1 MIKALWKNLTRTQRM
16 YAMIGAVALGVV
28 LVVQFALLPFLAEKK
43 RIQGAIKTN
52 EKVLKDLTV
61 LGMEYSAQKRRVEE
75 VRAIIGRRPPDFS
88 LFAYLDRKAG
98 EGALK
103 QHIKAMNTSMIT
115 AAGDYEEVAVEMRLE
130 KVTLKQLAY
139 FLYMVESPGEYIK
152 VKRIV
157 ISKMKESPEY
167 LGATLL
173 VATYQSPVKGER
185 R

>member
-1 MIKALWKNLTRTQRM
+1 MIKTMWENLTRIQRL
-16 YAMIGAVALGVV
+16 YVIAGAAALGVI
-28 LVVQFALLPFLAEKK
+28 LMVQFAVLPFFAERK

-52 EKVLKDLTV
+52 EKVLMELTV
-61 LGMEYSAQKRRVEE
+61 LGTEFSVQKRRVEE

-88 LFAYLDRKAG
+88 LFAYLERKAG
-98 EGALK
+98 EGVLK
-103 QHIKAMNTSMIT
+103 QHIKAMNTSMIA
-115 AAGDYEEVAVEMRLE
+115 AAGEYEEVAVEMRLE
-130 KVTLKQLAY
+130 KITLKQLAY
-139 FLYMVESPGEYIK
+139 FLYMVESPGEFIK

-167 LGATLL
+167 LGANLL

>member
-1 MIKALWKNLTRTQRM
+1 MIKNLWENLTGTQRLYM
-16 YAMIGAVALGVV
+16 MIGAAALGVI
-28 LVVQFALLPFLAEKK
+28 LVVQFALLPFMAEKN
-43 RIQGAIKTN
+43 RLRGAIKTN
-52 EKVLKDLTV
+52 EKVLKELTV
-61 LGMEYSAQKRRVEE
+61 LGLEYSAQKRRVEE

-103 QHIKAMNTSMIT
+103 QHIKAMNTSKI
-115 AAGDYEEVAVEMRLE
+115 ASANDYEEVAVELRLE
-130 KVTLKQLAY
+130 KVTLKQLVQ
-139 FLYMVESPGEYIK
+139 FLYMVESPGEYIR
-152 VKRIV
+152 VKRMA

-173 VATYQSPVKGER
+173 VATYQPPVKGER